1 MLKKLASF
9 ANSVWVLPISCGFL
23 LNIIII
29 LCTAPLHAYFIL
41 WLQQYFCSHQVK
53 SGPLFIMA
61 TDWKRGSL
69 QKIKTTLCIQY
80 WKVHETVMPIWNGV
94 FQTDNEVEAEV
105 RDAGEIRGVVSSG
118 SLFVSRTASTSVLRC
133 LFLGFLSLIAGLL
146 QTGQVRFPSVSQ
158 GSTHLQWYAL
168 NKDKLPLV
176 LNR

>member
-1 MLKKLASF
+1 M
-9 ANSVWVLPISCGFL
+9 
-23 LNIIII
+23 
-29 LCTAPLHAYFIL
+29 
-41 WLQQYFCSHQVK
+41 
-53 SGPLFIMA
+53 
-61 TDWKRGSL
+61 
-69 QKIKTTLCIQY
+69 
-80 WKVHETVMPIWNGV
+80 
-94 FQTDNEVEAEV
+94 

-176 LNR
+176 LNNVDKNRDVINDSSFQGKQQQL